1 MKRAA
6 FVFPVVAAIAAVLI
20 GCAGVSEKALDQ
32 AQQKIDFLK
41 SKGLP
46 DSLLSGPRTKL
57 YEARDQLQ
65 RTNYSAARKA
75 AAVLKVMLKQAQTSY
90 DAISHMKPTV
100 DSLMRV
106 AGALRPQ
113 VTGLQLHKLDSMAA
127 RVTVLVQNESLYQA
141 KVKADSLVMAL
152 PSLKQDEDKAKQLRS
167 EVPGVWE
174 CINNITSDVEKSVNA
189 VEKKIF
195 TFGAD
200 GKVTYVESA
209 KGRAEKNLKKDYEFL
224 SWGTYDFAGDT
235 IHCFINRFASKRQLF
250 EVRHEQGS
258 KEWWEKQ
265 PPGAVYDSAIV
276 DHSQDRWITLADLK
290 QDFKKR

>member
-1 MKRAA
+1 MMRAA
-6 FVFPVVAAIAAVLI
+6 FVSAIVAAIAAVLI
-20 GCAGVSEKALDQ
+20 GCSGVSDKALDQ

-65 RTNYSAARKA
+65 RSNYRAAGKA
-75 AAVLKVMLKQAQTSY
+75 ATVLKVMLKEAQTSY
-90 DAISHMKPTV
+90 VAISRLKPTV
-100 DSLMRV
+100 DSLMNV
-106 AGALRPQ
+106 VGALRPQ
-113 VTGLQLHKLDSMAA
+113 VTGMQLHKLDSMSA
-127 RVTVLVQNESLYQA
+127 RITVLVQNDSLYQA
-141 KVKADSLVMAL
+141 KVKADSLVLAL
-152 PSLKQDEDKAKQLRS
+152 PSLKQDEEKAKQLRS
-167 EVPGVWE
+167 EVPGAWE
-174 CINNITSDVEKSVNA
+174 CINNITSEVEKSVNA
-189 VEKKIF
+189 VERKIF
-195 TFGAD
+195 TFSAD

-235 IHCFINRFASKRQLF
+235 IHCFINRFASRRQLF
-250 EVRHEQGS
+250 EVRHEQGTRD
-258 KEWWEKQ
+258 WWEKQ
-265 PPGAVYDSAIV
+265 PPGPVYDSAIV